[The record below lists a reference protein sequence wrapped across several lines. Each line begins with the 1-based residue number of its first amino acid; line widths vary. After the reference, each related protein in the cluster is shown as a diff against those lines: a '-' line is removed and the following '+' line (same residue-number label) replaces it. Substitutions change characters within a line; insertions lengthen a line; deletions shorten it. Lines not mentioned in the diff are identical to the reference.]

1 MAVLGQYAGP
11 VLDLDNLD
19 LGDIADALANQF
31 GGYEHLML
39 IDPQT
44 GETVYWSADTG
55 IDGNTPAGSKADQPG
70 GAHPPLR

>member
-1 MAVLGQYAGP
+1 MLGPYPGP

-19 LGDIADALANQF
+19 LGDIADALADQF

-44 GETVYWSADTG
+44 ARRSAG
-55 IDGNTPAGSKADQPG
+55 RLTPGSTAAPRSTSTNCSRSED
-70 GAHPPLR
+70 